1 MKKHY
6 FLTFL
11 WVLLLIWTA
20 PATNV
25 QAQALSG
32 SCGRRIH
39 FNDDSTNLMWQ
50 VDTAQ
55 RVLTITG
62 SGRMYDYDWD
72 TKGPWHHWRNY
83 IDRLVLPD
91 GLTIIGT
98 LAMYDLYRLDSIQW
112 GSTVRIIRDEAF
124 RECRGLTKLTLP
136 ISLDSILTRTFYAC
150 SSMQTMNT
158 GDGLRYIGYEA
169 FNGCYNLRT
178 IHTGIDLRYI
188 DGYAFSSCSSLQ
200 TVDFG
205 DSPVTVGYS
214 AFCYPN
220 SLKTV
225 TGNRIKS
232 IGSSSFYN
240 CNNLETLHLGDS
252 ITSIESWAFYS
263 CSSLR
268 NLHLPA
274 TLTNIYGGDC
284 FAHSH
289 VLDTIT
295 VDPGNPTF
303 NSAGDCNAVMRTS
316 DNTLVIGC
324 RRTSIPSSTKKI
336 GSHAFDGCTGLSS
349 VALPSGVT
357 TIENNGFSS
366 CYSLQSVS
374 LPIGLTYMGN
384 YAFAGCS
391 SLQSIIL
398 PEGLT
403 SLGSYVFSNCTSLQ
417 SIVVPGSL
425 QSLPY
430 EAFSYCSG
438 LQSVTLQEGLMYIG
452 SRAFIDCS
460 SLQTVSLPNS
470 VTSIDCDVFNGC
482 SSLTQPIYNNKLFAR
497 LPMSYAGAYTIPDNI
512 ERICCTALHE
522 CNRLTSI
529 NCPPSVKS
537 IGNYAFYSCDSLQSV
552 TMPDSLNT
560 LSTGAFEYCR
570 SLTSINVPNMVTII
584 EPYTFHGCQNL
595 QTVTLPDNLNSI
607 GYQAFDNCRS
617 LLSIIIPDPVVTI
630 NWRAFVYCSSLTSI
644 TFPANLTNLGENLLE
659 GCTNLSTIIWNVR
672 QSNSFSGYD
681 YNHPFSGVR
690 NQITTFTFG
699 DSVQVLP
706 GYLCY
711 NMINLTSLSLGCNMD
726 SIGEKVFDG
735 CKNIKSI
742 HWNARNFKDPK
753 MYYETP
759 FYSLRDSITTFTFGD
774 SVRHIPAY
782 LCHSMSLLH
791 EVHIPKNV
799 SSIGDYAFRYLGVL
813 DSISVAPA
821 NIYYD
826 SRGGCNALMETATN
840 LLMLGCYK
848 TQIPT
853 NTEGIDA
860 CAFRNVRKLNTVN
873 LPPSVTFIGKEAF
886 NGCKDLKYLTL
897 SKRIGAINDYAFQD
911 CDSLYNITL
920 PDSLWF
926 IGLRAFANCSHIQT
940 ITLPEN
946 VEVMDQYAFSG
957 CSSMRSITCNAPE
970 PPSIQ
975 ETTFYG
981 TSCPIYVKCSSI
993 SAYRSA
999 PVWQDFGTRVS
1010 GLFFNTLTVR
1020 PNDYSFGRVYI
1031 VQQPDCEHTAIL
1043 EADPILGYKFV
1054 SWQDTLGN
1062 VLSLDTRYEF
1072 YLDEDKS
1079 IIAEFVRDLN
1089 ALDDVESHVRIWV
1102 NEHDVMLLTEL
1113 NTPAR
1118 LYDLMGHEVDAATVE
1133 AGVETSLHA
1142 PNAGIYVVVTDN
1154 DKQKVIIK

>member
-11 WVLLLIWTA
+11 WVLLLLLTA
-20 PATNV
+20 GSTS
-25 QAQALSG
+25 AQYALSG
-32 SCGRRIH
+32 SCGRRIQ
-39 FNDDSTNLMWQ
+39 FNDDSTNLQWS

-62 SGRMYDYDWD
+62 NGRMYDYDTD
-72 TKGPWHHWRNY
+72 TKAPWYPWRSY
-83 IDRLVLPD
+83 INRLVLPN
-91 GLTIIGT
+91 GLTEIGT
-98 LAMYDLYRLDSIQW
+98 YAMYYLDRLDSIQW
-112 GSTVRIIRDEAF
+112 GGTVQIIRDYAF
-124 RECRGLTKLTLP
+124 YGCSGLLSLSFPNSLSNVNQYSFSNCSNLRTL
-136 ISLDSILTRTFYAC
+136 
-150 SSMQTMNT
+150 NT
-158 GDGLRYIGYEA
+158 GDGLQRISYRA
-169 FNGCYNLRT
+169 FESCGNLRSV
-178 IHTGIDLRYI
+178 HTGENLTSIDS
-188 DGYAFSSCSSLQ
+188 YAFRYCSKIQNIDFGNSPVDVGYYAFYTASSLK
-200 TVDFG
+200 
-205 DSPVTVGYS
+205 
-214 AFCYPN
+214 
-220 SLKTV
+220 SLR
-225 TGNRIKS
+225 GSRIKS
-232 IGSSSFYN
+232 IGDNAFYG
-240 CNNLETLHLGDS
+240 CDSLVNLQLGDS
-252 ITSIESWAFYS
+252 LQYMYSRAFYG
-263 CSSLR
+263 CHSLR
-268 NLHLPA
+268 GLHLPS
-274 TLTNIYGGDC
+274 TLTSMSGDC
-284 FAHSH
+284 FAYAF

-295 VDPGNPTF
+295 VDPANTTY
-303 NSAGDCNAVMRTS
+303 NSNDNCNAVIHTS
-316 DNTLVIGC
+316 SNTLVLGC
-324 RRTSIPSSTKKI
+324 RRTVIPSTTTYI
-336 GSHAFDGCTGLSS
+336 GSSAFLGCINLSS
-349 VALPSGVT
+349 
-357 TIENNGFSS
+357 INI
-366 CYSLQSVS
+366 
-374 LPIGLTYMGN
+374 PIGVLGIQSS
-384 YAFAGCS
+384 AFSDCS
-391 SLQSIIL
+391 GLLSIIL

-403 SLGSYVFSNCTSLQ
+403 T
-417 SIVVPGSL
+417 
-425 QSLPY
+425 
-430 EAFSYCSG
+430 
-438 LQSVTLQEGLMYIG
+438 IG
-452 SRAFIDCS
+452 SNAFNSCS
-460 SLQTVSLPNS
+460 SLQFVNLPNS
-470 VTSIDCDVFNGC
+470 VTSVDCYAFNNC
-482 SSLTQPIYNNKLFAR
+482 SSLTQPIYNEKLFAR
-497 LPMSYAGAYTIPDNI
+497 LPMSYSGSYAIPNNI
-512 ERICCTALHE
+512 ETICCGAFRE
-522 CNRLTSI
+522 CDRLSSLTFPI
-529 NCPPSVKS
+529 SVIT
-537 IGNYAFYSCDSLQSV
+537 IGNNAFYSCDSLQTV
-552 TMPDSLNT
+552 ILPDSLIT
-560 LSTGAFEYCR
+560 LGANAFQYCG
-570 SLTSINVPNMVTII
+570 SLSSITIPKRVTTIDS
-584 EPYTFHGCQNL
+584 YTFN
-595 QTVTLPDNLNSI
+595 
-607 GYQAFDNCRS
+607 NCRS
-617 LLSIIIPDPVVTI
+617 LQSAVLPSGLKTIGFYTFESCRSLSSIDIPDAVNHI
-630 NWRAFVYCSSLTSI
+630 GDFAFRYCSALTSI
-644 TFPANLTNLGENLLE
+644 TFPANLTSLGRKIIDGCSNLN
-659 GCTNLSTIIWNVR
+659 TITWNVR
-672 QSNSFSGYD
+672 YSSISTEDNY
-681 YNHPFSGVR
+681 HPFSGVR
-690 NQITTFTFG
+690 PQITNFIFG
-699 DSVQVLP
+699 DSVHVLP

-711 NMINLTSLSLGCNMD
+711 NMTNLSSLSLGCNMD

-735 CKNIKSI
+735 CNSIKSI
-742 HWNARNFKDPK
+742 YWNVRSCKDPK
-753 MYYETP
+753 MYYEAP

-782 LCHSMSLLH
+782 LCHSMSGLH

-813 DSISVAPA
+813 DSISVDPA
-821 NIYYD
+821 NTHYD

-940 ITLPEN
+940 LTLPEN

-993 SAYRSA
+993 SAYRNA

-1089 ALDDVESHVRIWV
+1089 ALEDVESHVRIWV
-1102 NEHDVMLLTEL
+1102 NEHNVMLLTEL

-1118 LYDLMGHEVDAATVE
+1118 LYDLMGHEVDAAAVE

-1142 PNAGIYVVVTDN
+1142 PGAGIYVVVTDN